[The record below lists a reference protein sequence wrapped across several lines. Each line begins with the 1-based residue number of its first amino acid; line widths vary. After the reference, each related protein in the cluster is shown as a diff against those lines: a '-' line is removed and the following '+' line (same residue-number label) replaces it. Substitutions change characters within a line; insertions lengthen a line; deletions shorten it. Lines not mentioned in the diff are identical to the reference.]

1 MPMDVI
7 SLSEWLA
14 AHAAEYATVEEAI
27 TAGNLAL
34 QTGGPGLA
42 GTALRVV
49 GGAGSS
55 AVDAAVT
62 AENIIDF
69 AAAQQAA
76 ATGAEVSTSAIG
88 AVQTASGGAKLT
100 GVLGVELG
108 TVAAAV
114 APLLGVA
121 LGVDLYRSN
130 PDFWTKMSQKLI
142 PFCWPGDTRIPSWAE
157 VFENTWVT
165 TIPKKVYEAIKELFD
180 EEGIAQPDP
189 QIAGQLEIAEQI
201 EGLVGS
207 VPVFT
212 YNPYMLY
219 QIHSHY
225 WFYYVGYNAAKEYL
239 PCENAITING
249 DNYWFSIQLA
259 ADDAQ
264 RTVAW
269 EYLTREPNIP
279 PLPAIGV
286 PASPWRRPSY
296 DNPLSGI
303 EIYTK
308 DGKTVRYI
316 LDYNTTPIYS
326 YSNMPSDWFTVSR
339 GFPIFGSG
347 AYNPVIDSWFKL
359 SGGTISLT
367 EIGKAAIKELAWSLK
382 YGTVTPGETKYYPTG
397 TQQWTGNTPTEIP
410 LGKPAY
416 VSPTETEPTIE
427 VAFPPEVVPG
437 PEPEPTPTPEEIPN
451 PSSPDPEEFPDPDKV
466 KDPEKQVDPYIIPS
480 PVPWED
486 YVPTPQPNPEPNL
499 DPAEP
504 LPPTQ
509 TVNPL
514 PFDIVP
520 YPDGI
525 VPFPSMPDTPV
536 PFATNVGL
544 ITVYHPT
551 ADQLYNFARWLWV
564 TYQDAEIQK
573 IWNNPFDGVIT
584 LFELYCTPTDIGKRN
599 IHSGFL
605 DSGINS
611 AVISRYT
618 EINCGT
624 MSVPEYYGNY
634 LDYSPYTRAYIYLPF
649 IGVQEL
655 NADDIVGHAVNVTY
669 RIDEYNGSCI
679 AMITVAKVT
688 EVNGKQE
695 KYSNIMYQFSGNCS
709 VELPLAGG
717 SQASIKAGMMT
728 ANAYQQA
735 AQVTALGQALG
746 GVASILSTNPLGGL
760 IGGLGGAASSLA
772 YGQAQALSNMLS
784 GKSIVAH
791 SGGFGSSH
799 GALGVKNPFIT
810 VVRPK
815 QIRVPNYNE
824 LYGYPAHKQ
833 VIVGNCTGFLRC
845 LEVHVISATAT
856 DDEKSL
862 IESMMKSGVYVTE

>member
-1 MPMDVI
+1 MGLSVVPMNVVG
-7 SLSEWLA
+7 LAEWLA
-14 AHAAEYATVEEAI
+14 AHATEYATVEEAI

-42 GTALRVV
+42 GTALRIV

-114 APLLGVA
+114 APLAGVA
-121 LGVDLYRSN
+121 LGVDLYKSN
-130 PDFWTKMSQKLI
+130 PDFWTKLSQKLL
-142 PFCWPGDTRIPSWAE
+142 PFCWPETTKIPSWAE
-157 VFENTWVT
+157 VVEDTWVT
-165 TIPKKVYEAIKELFD
+165 TIPKKVYDAVKELFND
-180 EEGIAQPDP
+180 EG
-189 QIAGQLEIAEQI
+189 
-201 EGLVGS
+201 
-207 VPVFT
+207 
-212 YNPYMLY
+212 
-219 QIHSHY
+219 
-225 WFYYVGYNAAKEYL
+225 
-239 PCENAITING
+239 
-249 DNYWFSIQLA
+249 
-259 ADDAQ
+259 
-264 RTVAW
+264 
-269 EYLTREPNIP
+269 
-279 PLPAIGV
+279 
-286 PASPWRRPSY
+286 
-296 DNPLSGI
+296 
-303 EIYTK
+303 
-308 DGKTVRYI
+308 
-316 LDYNTTPIYS
+316 
-326 YSNMPSDWFTVSR
+326 
-339 GFPIFGSG
+339 
-347 AYNPVIDSWFKL
+347 
-359 SGGTISLT
+359 
-367 EIGKAAIKELAWSLK
+367 IGKAGDETAVLEPGFSVETPV
-382 YGTVTPGETKYYPTG
+382 GTVTEEWVGTVPFMKLCDAHSSFAYNYPGINGYVAEIAGTVTSTDSPIYGFWMPGDIKGAATFRPYLVSESSFRGSEGSYFNGEMDTFNGKTFYHTRSGGYNSRFTMQDVIRGYPNPPLYSPPVQYPFNNYLREILAPYVVLFGATSSAVYYPAG
-397 TQQWTGNTPTEIP
+397 TSQWTGNTLSEIP
-410 LGKPAY
+410 EASPAWIG
-416 VSPTETEPTIE
+416 PAQTEPTIQ
-427 VAFPPEVVPG
+427 VAFPPEIV
-437 PEPEPTPTPEEIPN
+437 PTPSPQPGVQPTPQEIPN
-451 PSSPDPEEFPDPDKV
+451 SPSANPDEYPDPDKV
-466 KDPEKQVDPYIIPS
+466 KDPDVQVGPHVMPT
-480 PVPWED
+480 PVPWETF
-486 YVPTPQPNPEPNL
+486 VPEPQPNPEPNL

-504 LPPTQ
+504 MPPSQ
-509 TVNPL
+509 EVKPL

-520 YPDGI
+520 FPDGI

-544 ITVYHPT
+544 VTVYHPT

-584 LFELYCTPTDIGKRN
+584 LFELYCTPTDIGNRN

-688 EVNGKQE
+688 EVNGKKE